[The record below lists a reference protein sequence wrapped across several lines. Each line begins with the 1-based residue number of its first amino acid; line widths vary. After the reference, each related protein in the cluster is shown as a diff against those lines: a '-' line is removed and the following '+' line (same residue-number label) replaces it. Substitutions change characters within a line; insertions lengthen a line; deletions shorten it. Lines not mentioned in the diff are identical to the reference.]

1 MSLMAMGGEVE
12 DGERSEVV
20 GVSLIMPSGMR
31 GSTLVVGKCQKK
43 RERGGGGRA
52 NKRVKSR

>member
-43 RERGGGGRA
+43 KGKGGGGGGR
-52 NKRVKSR
+52 RRG